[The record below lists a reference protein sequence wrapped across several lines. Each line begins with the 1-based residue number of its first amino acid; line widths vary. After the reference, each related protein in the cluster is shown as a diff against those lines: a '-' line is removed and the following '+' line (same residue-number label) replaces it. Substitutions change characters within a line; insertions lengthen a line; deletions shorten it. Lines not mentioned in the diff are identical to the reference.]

1 MNQTFLFVSEMM
13 ANNIRQL
20 HLNGTMATLSR
31 GGFNQPQ
38 GLCYGSNLFVAD
50 KQTNRIL
57 RVDSS
62 GSVSVLAGSGI
73 ASQVDGF
80 GVYSSFNGP
89 SAVGVTQ
96 SGIVFAG
103 DANIIRQLTCVPC
116 PTCWLLLSFELHQRH
131 TLPQRLLLQCWRIQ
145 LAFSCPAGTFISAT
159 GSTYVSNA
167 LAATFVQQ
175 APLHG
180 LVSIAAVA
188 TTAPTALALQLPAPS
203 KYPQQA
209 DGALCRSKALH
220 SSWKQLVASITAS
233 GISRQATA
241 C

>member
-1 MNQTFLFVSEMM
+1 M
-13 ANNIRQL
+13 
-20 HLNGTMATLSR
+20 
-31 GGFNQPQ
+31 
-38 GLCYGSNLFVAD
+38 
-50 KQTNRIL
+50 
-57 RVDSS
+57 
-62 GSVSVLAGSGI
+62 LAH
-73 ASQVDGF
+73 
-80 GVYSSFNGP
+80 
-89 SAVGVTQ
+89 
-96 SGIVFAG
+96 
-103 DANIIRQLTCVPC
+103 
-116 PTCWLLLSFELHQRH
+116 PTCIL
-131 TLPQRLLLQCWRIQ
+131 
-145 LAFSCPAGTFISAT
+145 CPAGTFISAT

-209 DGALCRSKALH
+209 DGALCRSKALN

>member
-1 MNQTFLFVSEMM
+1 MLAHPTAF
-13 ANNIRQL
+13 
-20 HLNGTMATLSR
+20 
-31 GGFNQPQ
+31 
-38 GLCYGSNLFVAD
+38 
-50 KQTNRIL
+50 
-57 RVDSS
+57 
-62 GSVSVLAGSGI
+62 SVLLA
-73 ASQVDGF
+73 
-80 GVYSSFNGP
+80 
-89 SAVGVTQ
+89 
-96 SGIVFAG
+96 
-103 DANIIRQLTCVPC
+103 
-116 PTCWLLLSFELHQRH
+116 LLSL
-131 TLPQRLLLQCWRIQ
+131 Q
-145 LAFSCPAGTFISAT
+145 LAPPI
-159 GSTYVSNA
+159 VSNA

-209 DGALCRSKALH
+209 DGALCRSKALN